1 MPPERLITP
10 TPFGTPG
17 LNHCR
22 ALSAR
27 PPIIPT
33 TPLPGLSTPRVL
45 GPRNVAPF
53 VLAAAAISIASH
65 TGTRSGTSTASLI
78 PASMAEMAASFTPA
92 AGTKTTEISISPKDS
107 TASCGVLNTGTSS
120 TLWPPLPGVTP
131 ATTLVPYSRISRV
144 RARPSRPVMPCTRT
158 RFFSSI
164 KIAISLHVEEI
175 KAFCK
180 QTPWVPKLLS
190 SFV

>member
-10 TPFGTPG
+10 TPLGTPG
-17 LNHCR
+17 LNHCL

-33 TPLPGLSTPRVL
+33 TPFPGLNAPSVF
-45 GPRNVAPF
+45 GPRNIAPF
-53 VLAAAAISIASH
+53 ALAAAAISMASH

-92 AGTKTTEISISPKDS
+92 AGTKTTETSISPREF
-107 TASCGVLNTGTSS
+107 TASPGVLNTGTPS

-131 ATTLVPYSRISRV
+131 ATTFVPYSRINRV
-144 RARPSRPVMPCTRT
+144 RARPSRPVMPCTST
-158 RFFSSI
+158 RFLSSI
-164 KIAISLHVEEI
+164 KIAI
-175 KAFCK
+175 
-180 QTPWVPKLLS
+180 
-190 SFV
+190 